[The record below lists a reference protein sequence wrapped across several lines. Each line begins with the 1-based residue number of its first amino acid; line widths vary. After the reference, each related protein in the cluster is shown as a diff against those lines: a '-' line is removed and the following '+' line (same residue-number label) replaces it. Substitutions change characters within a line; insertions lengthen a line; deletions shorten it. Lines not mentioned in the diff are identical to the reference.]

1 MKRFA
6 ALVLGAL
13 LTVATMGMA
22 QDEKPK
28 AYSLVIS
35 GAR

>member
-1 MKRFA
+1 MKRLA
-6 ALVLGAL
+6 ALALGAL
-13 LTVATMGMA
+13 LIAATMGMA